1 MIKSEFDSRLISKK
15 GNLRQLLLLN
25 FYQPEIN
32 FLCVKI
38 YFRIVSWEFVS
49 YIDTTI
55 ITHCFN
61 VLESLWFFSLIIYN
75 SRVCIIG
82 IEVFN
87 KVNFISII
95 FFIFLQE
102 MLRLSNMS
110 QKRIILTHMLD
121 WESSGCVTI
130 LLITWL

>member
-49 YIDTTI
+49 YIDITV

-121 WESSGCVTI
+121 
-130 LLITWL
+130 